1 MPLDLAILKFFN
13 ITLAN
18 PGLDFFFETIT
29 NFKIWLGPIIAAIAI
44 LVWKGGPKARIMVAV
59 CLVTAALTDSSV
71 HNFIKPFFGRL
82 RPCREP
88 GLDWLRLIDGCGG
101 KYGFPSSH
109 AVNFFAQA
117 AVIAGF
123 YKSTGYYLFPVALL
137 VGISR
142 VYLGVHYP
150 SDILGGAVF
159 GTAIGFL
166 MVYLT
171 KYLAPP
177 KFGKYLSD
185 TKS

>member
-1 MPLDLAILKFFN
+1 MI
-13 ITLAN
+13 
-18 PGLDFFFETIT
+18 
-29 NFKIWLGPIIAAIAI
+29 
-44 LVWKGGPKARIMVAV
+44 VV

-71 HNFIKPFFGRL
+71 HYYLKPFFGRL

-88 GLDWLRLIDGCGG
+88 ELDWLRLIDGCGG

-117 AVIAGF
+117 AVISGF
-123 YKSTGYYLFPVALL
+123 YKSTWYYLFPMALL